1 MNRILTGLF
10 VLLAVGLIAYFG
22 GLKGNKDSSD
32 LEQTVIQ
39 GDGPDSRSQLR
50 SKDIENQEIVLLA
63 TSSRDARAVVRLSS
77 GVSEVVS
84 IGDQIGLKALTLTD
98 ISKDKIV
105 LKDSSSNEVY
115 FVYLVDADGK
125 SKKQILFSEIS
136 IETPRPVT
144 PILDTAGTSSQ

>member
-1 MNRILTGLF
+1 MTGLF
-10 VLLAVGLIAYFG
+10 VLLVVGLIAYFG
-22 GLKGNKDSSD
+22 GLKGNKDSNNLD
-32 LEQTVIQ
+32 QTIIQ

-63 TSSRDARAVVRLSS
+63 TSSRDAKAVVRLSS

-84 IGDQIGLKALTLTD
+84 IGDQIGIKALTLTD

>member
-10 VLLAVGLIAYFG
+10 VLLVVGLIAYFG
-22 GLKGNKDSSD
+22 GLKGNKDSNNLD
-32 LEQTVIQ
+32 QTIIQ

-63 TSSRDARAVVRLSS
+63 TSSRDAKAVVRLSS

-84 IGDQIGLKALTLTD
+84 IGDQIGIKALTLTD